1 MVKSPPA
8 MQETQETWVQS
19 LSQEDPLEEEMA
31 VQNFCLENPMDCGTW
46 QATVH
51 TAAESQTR
59 LNTHTRI
66 GKLKFSFF
74 PLPFLFFIY
83 FYRSPLTD
91 NTSIPC
97 SVPAFL

>member
-1 MVKSPPA
+1 

-46 QATVH
+46 QATVRR
-51 TAAESQTR
+51 AAESQTQ
-59 LNTHTRI
+59 LNTHTCI
-66 GKLKFSFF
+66 GEWKFPFF
-74 PLPFLFFIY
+74 PLPFLFFIS
-83 FYRSPLTD
+83 FYRSLLTD
-91 NTSIPC
+91 NTSIPG